1 MFLILRAQFIFILRR
16 MTWTQHYS
24 SESSHVLHKTCW
36 HTVLTLLSSTVSA
49 SLTLPLFSSYNQPEC
64 AKQANHVTQT
74 WTPKYNLQAG
84 KCCPFTI
91 MLAVTVI
98 LNADKREPK
107 VNLIIK
113 WWCVAFI
120 KGLKLFSRHWLP
132 KLFTFK
138 ALYHYQH
145 QVQSVA
151 YMQEKPI

>member
-1 MFLILRAQFIFILRR
+1 MFLILRAQFIFILCR

-24 SESSHVLHKTCW
+24 SEISHVLHKTCW
-36 HTVLTLLSSTVSA
+36 HTVLTLLQSTVSA
-49 SLTLPLFSSYNQPEC
+49 SLTLPPFSSYNQPEC

-98 LNADKREPK
+98 LNADKQEPQ

-113 WWCVAFI
+113 LWCVAFI
-120 KGLKLFSRHWLP
+120 NKLFSRHWLP
-132 KLFTFK
+132 KLFTFQ
-138 ALYHYQH
+138 ALYHYQQ
-145 QVQSVA
+145 QVHSVA
-151 YMQEKPI
+151 FLQEKPI